1 MNRSQLTITDPHDQ
15 IKNSNFMHSKR
26 MRGINI
32 SHFCRDAVDDKIK
45 QFNKE
50 MSAKDLTKWTY

>member
-15 IKNSNFMHSKR
+15 IKTQLYALKR

>member
-1 MNRSQLTITDPHDQ
+1 MKRSQLTIADPHDQ
-15 IKNSNFMHSKR
+15 IKTQLHVLKR

-45 QFNKE
+45 QLNKE

>member
-1 MNRSQLTITDPHDQ
+1 MKRSQLTIADPHDQ
-15 IKNSNFMHSKR
+15 IKTQLHVLKR

-45 QFNKE
+45 QLNKE
-50 MSAKDLTKWTY
+50 MKKSMIKK